1 LTSGEPLRYHEAMK
15 QYLNAAE
22 VARTL
27 GVDKSTVVKWLKK
40 GLFKNVSRPG
50 GAGQYRIPLSSY
62 EAFVRSQKQP

>member
-1 LTSGEPLRYHEAMK
+1 MK

-40 GLFKNVSRPG
+40 GLFKNVARPG
-50 GAGQYRIPLSSY
+50 GTGQYRIPLPSY
-62 EAFVRSQKQP
+62 EEFVRSQKQP